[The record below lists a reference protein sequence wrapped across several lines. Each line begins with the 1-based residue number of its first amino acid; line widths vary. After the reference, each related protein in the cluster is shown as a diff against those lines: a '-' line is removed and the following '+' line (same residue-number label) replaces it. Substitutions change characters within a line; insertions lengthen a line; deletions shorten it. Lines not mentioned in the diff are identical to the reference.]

1 MCIIIMLIL
10 SAYENDA
17 LMLTVPTPDVK
28 QELLLL
34 WKPWTISASRTFSG
48 I

>member
-1 MCIIIMLIL
+1 MRIIIMPIL

-28 QELLLL
+28 RELLLL
-34 WKPWTISASRTFSG
+34 RKPWTISAS
-48 I
+48 